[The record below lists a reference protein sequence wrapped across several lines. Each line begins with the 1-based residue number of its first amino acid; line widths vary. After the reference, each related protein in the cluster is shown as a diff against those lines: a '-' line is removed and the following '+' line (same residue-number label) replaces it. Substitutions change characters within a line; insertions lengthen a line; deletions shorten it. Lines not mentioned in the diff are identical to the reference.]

1 MVIQIKVSEKVYLK
15 DPESSKLGK
24 KIITGSVTLIDE
36 LGLEQ
41 FNFKKLA
48 EEIGSTEA
56 SIYRYF
62 ENKHNL
68 LIYLISWYWSWIEYQ
83 VLFSTNN
90 IKSAMEKIEISF
102 SVLSQPVK
110 FDPTFLHINEEA
122 LYRVV
127 ISESAKAYLT
137 KEVDAD
143 NKEGYFATYKRLCNL
158 IAGFVIEINS
168 EYPYPNALVSTMME
182 ATHNQRF
189 FAQHLPRL
197 TEIQKGNEA
206 EVKIFLV
213 DLIKRALT

>member
-56 SIYRYF
+56 SVYRYF

-68 LIYLISWYWSWIEYQ
+68 LIYLISWYWSWVEYK

-90 IKSAMEKIEISF
+90 IKSAMEKINISIK
-102 SVLSQPVK
+102 VLSQPVT
-110 FDPTFLHINEEA
+110 FAPTFLHIDEGA

-127 ISESAKAYLT
+127 VSESAKAYLT
-137 KEVDAD
+137 KEVDA
-143 NKEGYFATYKRLCNL
+143 NNEEGYFATYKRLCNL
-158 IAGFVIEINS
+158 IASFAKEINS
-168 EYPYPNALVSTMME
+168 DYAYPNALISTMME

-189 FAQHLPRL
+189 FAKHLPRL
-197 TEIQKGNEA
+197 TEIKKGQEA
-206 EVKIFLV
+206 EVEFFLK
-213 DLIKRALT
+213 DLIKKALT